1 MKDKQN
7 RDKKTTKENS
17 DQSKVLRAMPKLK
30 QLKNTDAQ
38 KKVGG
43 KAQSGLSCMV
53 ATCF

>member
-1 MKDKQN
+1 MKDKQT
-7 RDKKTTKENS
+7 RDKKAIKENS
-17 DQSKVLRAMPKLK
+17 ESKVRRAMPKLK